1 MMTLTEMK
9 AMRRHIALPTP
20 KAFASPA
27 LRAKSTGTP
36 PYFAKLLKCALVLAP
51 L

>member
-9 AMRRHIALPTP
+9 AMRRHIALPKHFVQNP
-20 KAFASPA
+20 
-27 LRAKSTGTP
+27 RGRP
-36 PYFAKLLKCALVLAP
+36 PYFAKLLECALVLAP